1 MNVRYTRQ
9 ALGHLAD
16 IRAYIA
22 QDRPGAAAAVGVGIR
37 AAVSHLV
44 QFPEAGR
51 SGRVDGTRELVVP
64 RLPFIVAYRIKEKH
78 IDVLAILHAARK
90 WPSKFGN

>member
-9 ALGHLAD
+9 ALGHLVD
-16 IRAYIA
+16 IRTYIA
-22 QDRPGAAAAVGVGIR
+22 QDRPGAAAAVGAGIQ

-51 SGRVDGTRELVVP
+51 PGRVDGTRELVVP
-64 RLPFIVAYRIKEKH
+64 RLPFIVAYRIKESH
-78 IDVLAILHAARK
+78 VDVLAILHAARK
-90 WPSKFGN
+90 WPSSFEA